1 MKIHQTQTI
10 HTFPDILVLFLQL
23 TLFFFRLPEPRAKNC
38 WNCWYMYSFCI
49 MPEEGYKN
57 KQKYCWRHFINWN
70 FPLLCTLYKGLKDKS
85 QFLVIWK
92 WKQTSVKGQN
102 GVEFFHK
109 STGHVRFFLALLF
122 AEIANERLKIPTS
135 LLVDLQTS
143 VRRQNG
149 VEFD

>member
-92 WKQTSVKGQN
+92 WKQWKPEKGRISGKMYQKVPRFGTN
-102 GVEFFHK
+102 FNCQYLCLQAIFLRSLKKHK
-109 STGHVRFFLALLF
+109 
-122 AEIANERLKIPTS
+122 
-135 LLVDLQTS
+135 
-143 VRRQNG
+143 
-149 VEFD
+149 